1 MSKTE
6 LKENKLEKIEVEKP
20 KYSKGEEIFNM
31 STHCVGVALGIVATV
46 LCVIFAAIHRNAYAV
61 VSSSIYGA
69 SMIILYTMSSL
80 YHGLSPKV
88 KAKKVF
94 QVLDHCSIFLLIS
107 GTYTPFALCTLREYN
122 TALGWVIFGL
132 VQGMA
137 VLGIVLNAI
146 DLKKYKKFSMIC
158 YLVMGWCIIYRI
170 HLLPILLGIT
180 GFILLLLGG
189 IAYTIGA
196 ILYGIG
202 KKKKWMHSVFHIF
215 ILIGSILH
223 FFCILFYVV

>member
-1 MSKTE
+1 MSKTIV
-6 LKENKLEKIEVEKP
+6 KEEQTQKP

-46 LCVIFAAIHRNAYAV
+46 LCVIFAAIHKNVYGV

-80 YHGLSPKV
+80 YHGLSPKL
-88 KAKKVF
+88 KAKKIF
-94 QVLDHCSIFLLIS
+94 QILDHCSIFLLIS

-122 TALGWVIFGL
+122 TALGWVIFGV

-146 DLKKYKKFSMIC
+146 DLKKYKTFSMIC
-158 YLVMGWCIIYRI
+158 YLVMGWCVIVKIG
-170 HLLPILLGIT
+170 LLLEALGT
-180 GFILLLLGG
+180 VGFSLLLGG
-189 IAYTIGA
+189 GIIYTIGA
-196 ILYGIG
+196 ICYGIG
-202 KKKKWMHSVFHIF
+202 KKHRYMHTLFHF
-215 ILIGSILH
+215 CVLIASILQ
-223 FFCILFYVV
+223 FLCIILYVV